1 MKINEN
7 FENRIQNI
15 DILRGIAILLVVI
28 FHYTSHYSPEYLLRS
43 DNWSLDIAKYGWSGV
58 DIFFVVSGYCIGM
71 TIIKTQNYSE
81 FLVRRF
87 ARIYPTYVFCG
98 LITLMFYTFFEL
110 PGREVDWITGIMN
123 LIFANFI
130 PGLNFKYIDGIY
142 WALFVELKFYIFFG
156 ILYFFFKDLSKA
168 IIAWAFF
175 SVILNLILF
184 LDNKII
190 IFFTSISPHA
200 NFFLIGLMLFNLKK
214 RAFSS
219 YIIISIII
227 MINILINERYLGNE
241 IYFIFLILITSLIL
255 KTNIKFKFDLLSK
268 IGLVSFSWYL
278 LHNAIGII
286 IIRELNKIGI
296 ENLSVII
303 AILTTLSLSFFSFR
317 FIEKPMKKIIVNNY
331 KNYLKNKDI

>member
-1 MKINEN
+1 MNEN
-7 FENRIQNI
+7 QKIDNRIKNI

-58 DIFFVVSGYCIGM
+58 DIFFVVCGYCIGM

>member
-1 MKINEN
+1 MNEN
-7 FENRIQNI
+7 QKIDNRIKNI